1 VVGLLPSLTSEEQSF
16 RAFEFRQLAV
26 KPRTDISHLV
36 LGVLPLQSKLRDD
49 VLGDITRVAR
59 LLVWLMAFK
68 DLPNPVGGVSHFPC
82 LPISQTNALNP
93 VMARPTMS
101 VFISRV
107 PS

>member
-1 VVGLLPSLTSEEQSF
+1 
-16 RAFEFRQLAV
+16 
-26 KPRTDISHLV
+26 
-36 LGVLPLQSKLRDD
+36 
-49 VLGDITRVAR
+49 VAR

>member
-1 VVGLLPSLTSEEQSF
+1 MVGLLPSPTPEEQSF

-26 KPRTDISHLV
+26 EPRTDVSHLV
-36 LGVLPLQSKLRDD
+36 FGLLPLQSELRDD
-49 VLGDITRVAR
+49 LLGDVTRVAR
-59 LLVWLMAFK
+59 LLVWLVAFK

-82 LPISQTNALNP
+82 LPTTQTNALNP